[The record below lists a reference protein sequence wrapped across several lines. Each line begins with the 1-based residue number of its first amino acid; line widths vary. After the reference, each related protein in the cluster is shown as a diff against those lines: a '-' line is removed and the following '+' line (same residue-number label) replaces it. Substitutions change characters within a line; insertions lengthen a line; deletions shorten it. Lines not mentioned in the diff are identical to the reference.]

1 MELTMKQAGPTSVIL
16 RICSPLLNL
25 SIGWRLALAFLG
37 VFVLMTVMA
46 VFATYN
52 MYEMNK
58 RMAHITES
66 NNQQIDRVNQMIDSV
81 SQRAIAVR
89 NLTLLTDPELKKE
102 ELASI
107 ELAAKE
113 YSKAESELLALI
125 EKFDASE
132 AEKALMEAIKRS
144 EKTVG
149 GLTDQAIELGMANKT
164 EEAVEF
170 LMEKVRP
177 RQARWITVLQTLAG
191 LQAKTSSE
199 YTEDSNLAYIKAR
212 NFLIAFVAV
221 ALLSGLV
228 LAWAVTLSITKPLAQ
243 AIALAKAAARG
254 SLTVRVTSTSRDET
268 GQLLASLQAM
278 NENLVRVVSDVRFS
292 SESIV
297 TGTTEIAGGN
307 LDLSHRTE
315 RQAASLEE
323 TAATMQEIRSA
334 VHSNSETAREASSM
348 AKSVSA
354 AAIKGGQVVNQVVK
368 TMEEI
373 TSSSKR
379 IGDITGV
386 IDGIAFQTNILA
398 LNAAVEA
405 ARAGEQGRGFAVVAS
420 EVRSLAQRS
429 ASAAKEIKG
438 LISASA
444 ETVSTGSKLVSEA
457 GGNMADLVGQVGR
470 LATLINEI
478 STATNL
484 QTSGIDQVGDA
495 ITGLDQVTQQNAA
508 LVEESAAASESLKA
522 QAARL
527 MESVRVFKLNEQ
539 EDAQGLLLSNSLSS
553 HQNSLATS
561 TQRSIS

>member
-1 MELTMKQAGPTSVIL
+1 MKQAGPTSVIL

>member
-1 MELTMKQAGPTSVIL
+1 MKPAGTNSLIL

-25 SIGWRLALAFLG
+25 TIGWRLSLAFLG

-46 VFATYN
+46 VFASYN

-58 RMAHITES
+58 RMAHITEG

-89 NLTLLTDPELKKE
+89 NLTLLTDPALKKE

-149 GLTDQAIELGMANKT
+149 ALTDQAIELGMANKT
-164 EEAVEF
+164 EEAIEF

-191 LQAKTSSE
+191 LQAKTSLD
-199 YTEDSNLAYIKAR
+199 YTEDSNLAYVKAR
-212 NFLIAFVAV
+212 NLLIVFVAV
-221 ALLSGLV
+221 ALLAGLV
-228 LAWAVTLSITKPLAQ
+228 LAWAVTLSITKPLGQ

-278 NENLVRVVSDVRFS
+278 NENLVRVVSDVRLS
-292 SESIV
+292 SERIV

-323 TAATMQEIRSA
+323 TAATMQEIRAA
-334 VHSNSETAREASSM
+334 VHNNSETARQASAM
-348 AKSVSA
+348 AKSASA
-354 AAIKGGQVVNQVVK
+354 AAVKGGQVVNQVVK

-379 IGDITGV
+379 IEDITGV

-438 LISASA
+438 LITASA
-444 ETVSTGSKLVSEA
+444 ETVSTGSRLVSEA
-457 GGNMADLVGQVGR
+457 GGNMADLVSQVGR
-470 LATLINEI
+470 LATLISEI
-478 STATNL
+478 SSATNL
-484 QTSGIDQVGDA
+484 QTTGMDQMGDA

-508 LVEESAAASESLKA
+508 LVEESAAASESLKL
-522 QAARL
+522 QAERL
-527 MESVRVFKLNEQ
+527 MESVQVFKLSEQ
-539 EDAQGLLLSNSLSS
+539 EDVQGLLLSNSLSFQ
-553 HQNSLATS
+553 QNSLTTS
-561 TQRSIS
+561 TQRSFS